1 MSQPNSSLNNP
12 KRRLALLV
20 ALLAV
25 VAFAAVG
32 VWAND
37 QHTRARWRESS
48 LPELE
53 AEAKQRPREPYLMA
67 QLALR
72 QLEAHLH
79 APAAESLQAAISNGL
94 SVVPI
99 WKTLA
104 AATAAS
110 GNLNGAVGTLKLGAR
125 DPQLA
130 PVLEPIAKQLAGLG
144 PDATVETFAQTIAPE
159 GISLLEGMLGP
170 NSVSPILERQG
181 RKSPQNAG
189 FETLEAWFARESS
202 NREVRLA
209 WARALAKNRRY
220 PDAEE
225 VLLPLLKANPEDYE
239 AALALADVRYDA
251 GVVARAGILYRACL
265 KDRPDDYR
273 AAYGTAKCAV
283 DVKLVYLGVEAATK
297 ATNLRPDSADAWVM
311 LGRAYFNQKLRWDK
325 AVEAFSKAR
334 KIDPQR
340 TDYFAPFYDSL
351 RANNRIEEG
360 AELLRLRLKDTPDD
374 AQANY
379 LLATA
384 LLEMRSDQSSSDEP
398 ERLLRKS
405 LANEPNVPSTR
416 ARLAQIL
423 LEKSGDE
430 PAKEAVGLLE
440 QAVMLDNYHALSR
453 RLLARAYRRTGMT
466 EAAESVEKSAKLLD
480 AYIKKKT
487 PLEDAE
493 AANPT
498 DAEIH
503 RKLAKI
509 YRDGGELDKA
519 ERADQMVFLL
529 KNRKEDA
536 EKGLKTLMNATS
548 LSASTEWTEDAK
560 RKAATGKPDNTGSK
574 P

>member
-1 MSQPNSSLNNP
+1 VSSNRTAVD
-12 KRRLALLV
+12 KRRLAILSGTLV
-20 ALLAV
+20 VLALAGS
-25 VAFAAVG
+25 G
-32 VWAND
+32 VWLND
-37 QHTRARWRESS
+37 QYTRARWREAT

-53 AEAKQRPREPYLMA
+53 TEARQRPREPYLHA

-79 APAAESLQAAISNGL
+79 GPASESLQSAISNGL
-94 SVVPI
+94 STVPV

-104 AATAAS
+104 AATAAA
-110 GNLNGAVGTLKLGAR
+110 GNPNGALGALKLGAR

-130 PVLEPIAKQLAGLG
+130 PTLEPIAKQLAGLG

-159 GISLLEGMLGP
+159 GIALLDGVLKP
-170 NSVSPILERQG
+170 NFLSSWLEQQG
-181 RKSPQNAG
+181 RKNPDQAG
-189 FETLEAWFARESS
+189 FETLEAWFAKESE
-202 NREVRLA
+202 NRNVRLA
-209 WARALAKNRRY
+209 WAKALARNRRY

-225 VLLPLLKANPEDYE
+225 ILIPLLKKNPEDYD

-251 GVVARAGILYRACL
+251 GVIARAGILYRACL
-265 KDRPDDYR
+265 KDRPDDFR

-297 ATNLRPDSADAWVM
+297 ATQLKPDSADAWVM

-325 AVEAFSKAR
+325 AVDAFAKAR
-334 KIDPQR
+334 KLAPER
-340 TDYFAPFYDSL
+340 TDYFAPYYDSL

-360 AELLRLRLKDTPDD
+360 AELLRKRLKEVPDD
-374 AQANY
+374 AQVNY
-379 LLATA
+379 LLAAA
-384 LLEMRSDQSSSDEP
+384 LLEMRSDQGSSDEA
-398 ERLLRKS
+398 EKLLRKS
-405 LANEPNVPSTR
+405 LASEPNVPSTR
-416 ARLAQIL
+416 ARLSQLL
-423 LEKSGDE
+423 LEKSGQE

-466 EAAESVEKSAKLLD
+466 EAAESVEKSAKMLD
-480 AYIKKKT
+480 SYIKRKT

-498 DAEIH
+498 DPEIH

-560 RKAATGKPDNTGSK
+560 RKGAKQGMPEEEHKH
-574 P
+574 